1 MRPLVFILAL
11 ALASCATTP
20 PPHPAQPP
28 AADAEPGVSVP
39 GYPPAE
45 EAPVQPAA
53 PPSKAAEW
61 SAISEF
67 NGKPLL
73 GNASLIEYKIGH
85 KGHTYQIRLV
95 VFDSRQF
102 ELKVIDQPDDWA
114 GGGHIKNSLQAA
126 TAIAGVNGGFFT
138 RDFKPMGLM
147 ISDGRKTGAWQ
158 TGPLLT
164 GAVVVSTHPQIL
176 WNAEVDTDAAHQLVQ
191 AGPRLV
197 DDGQVVPGLDY
208 RKQSARTFIAN
219 DGGTQWLIGTA
230 EEITLSDLGELLT
243 VPGLM
248 PAFTVHRALNL
259 DGGHSSAFYYRTVDG
274 HERAYP
280 GWSTVRNYLGI
291 VPR

>member
-1 MRPLVFILAL
+1 MKRALAFILTL
-11 ALASCATTP
+11 VLASCATTP
-20 PPHPAQPP
+20 PPRPLTPTT
-28 AADAEPGVSVP
+28 ESESGLSVP
-39 GYPPAE
+39 GTE
-45 EAPVQPAA
+45 EAQPAQPAA

-61 SAISEF
+61 TAISDF
-67 NGKPLL
+67 KGQPLF

-85 KGHTYQIRLV
+85 KGHTYQIRVV

-102 ELKVIDQPDDWA
+102 ELKVIDQPNDWA
-114 GGGHIKNSLQAA
+114 GGSHIKDSLQAA
-126 TAIAGVNGGFFT
+126 GAIAGVNGGFFS

-147 ISDGRKTGAWQ
+147 IADGRKTGEWQ
-158 TGPLLT
+158 TGSLLT
-164 GAVVVSTHPQIL
+164 GAVAVTTHPQIQ
-176 WNAEVDTDAAHQLVQ
+176 WNHEVSPSEASQFLQ

-219 DGGTQWLIGTA
+219 DGSTQWLIGTA
-230 EEITLSDLGELLT
+230 EEITLSDLGDLLST
-243 VPGLM
+243 PGLM

-259 DGGHSSAFYYRTVDG
+259 DGGHSSAIYYRTVDG
-274 HERAYP
+274 HERSYP

>member
-1 MRPLVFILAL
+1 MKHTLAFILTL
-11 ALASCATTP
+11 ALASCATP
-20 PPHPAQPP
+20 PRPVPQ
-28 AADAEPGVSVP
+28 AAETEPGVSVP
-39 GYPPAE
+39 GYPQAE
-45 EAPVQPAA
+45 EAPAQPAA

-61 SAISEF
+61 SAISQF
-67 NGKPLL
+67 NGQPLF

-102 ELKVIDQPDDWA
+102 ELKVIDQPNDWA

-126 TAIAGVNGGFFT
+126 AAIAGVNGGFFT

-147 ISDGRKTGAWQ
+147 ISDGRKTGSWQ
-158 TGPLLT
+158 TGSLLT
-164 GAVVVSTHPQIL
+164 GAVAVTTHLQLL
-176 WNAEVDTDAAHQLVQ
+176 WNDEVNAESAHQLVQ

-197 DDGQVVPGLDY
+197 DDGQVVPGLDS

-259 DGGHSSAFYYRTVDG
+259 DGGHSSAIYYRTVDG

>member
-1 MRPLVFILAL
+1 MKRTLAFILTL
-11 ALASCATTP
+11 ALASCATP
-20 PPHPAQPP
+20 PPPRPAQPV
-28 AADAEPGVSVP
+28 ADSEPGVSVP
-39 GYPPAE
+39 GTE
-45 EAPVQPAA
+45 EAAPAQPAP

-61 SAISEF
+61 TAISHF
-67 NGKPLL
+67 NGQPLF

-114 GGGHIKNSLQAA
+114 GGSRIKDSLQAA
-126 TAIAGVNGGFFT
+126 AAIAGVNGGFFT

-147 ISDGRKTGAWQ
+147 IADGRKTGAWQ
-158 TGPLLT
+158 KDSLLT

-176 WNAEVDTDAAHQLVQ
+176 WNTEVNPGEASQLLQ

-197 DDGQVVPGLDY
+197 DDGQAVPGLDH

-219 DGGTQWLIGTA
+219 NGGTQWLIGTA
-230 EEITLSDLGELLT
+230 EEITLSDLAELLST
-243 VPGLM
+243 PGLM

-259 DGGHSSAFYYRTVDG
+259 DGGHSSAIYYRTVDG

-280 GWSTVRNYLGI
+280 GWSTVRNYVGI